1 MKKIIGIITLLM
13 VMVAVFTGCDPN
25 GGNKGNDGKAF
36 EIPSYMK
43 TRHQGE
49 YDLIQPGDPS
59 LGTSDLVVGHISIT
73 ADDVTGYFT
82 EPGKTPAFGTSESL
96 KEWYEL
102 ARKADPD
109 SVKIGDSSTATIFTI
124 SNSIYQFQYID
135 LSTKEK
141 NLQFIIR
148 GTTGATPY
156 KMQKTN

>member
-1 MKKIIGIITLLM
+1 MM
-13 VMVAVFTGCDPN
+13 VMIAVFTGCDSN

-49 YDLIQPGDPS
+49 YDLIQPGNPS
-59 LGTSDLVVGHISIT
+59 LGTSDLVIGHISIT

-82 EPGKTPAFGTSESL
+82 EPGRTPAFGTSESL

-102 ARKADPD
+102 ARKADPA
-109 SVKIGDSSTATIFTI
+109 SVKIGDSSMSTLFTI
-124 SNSIYQFQYID
+124 SSSIYEFQYFD
-135 LSTKEK
+135 NDFNED
-141 NLQFIIR
+141 LQFIIR
-148 GTTGATPY
+148 GMTGSTSY

>member
-1 MKKIIGIITLLM
+1 MKTLMKVLGIMMIAL
-13 VMVAVFTGCDPN
+13 VALTACSPN
-25 GGNKGNDGKAF
+25 PGNNGNDGKAF

-73 ADDVTGYFT
+73 ANDVTGYFT
-82 EPGKTPAFGTSESL
+82 EPGRTPAFGTSESL

-109 SVKIGDSSTATIFTI
+109 SVKIGDSSMRTLFTI
-124 SNSIYQFQYID
+124 SSSIYEFQYFNNDIEED
-135 LSTKEK
+135 
-141 NLQFIIR
+141 LQFIIR
-148 GTTGATPY
+148 GLASTTSY
-156 KMQKTN
+156 KMQKVN